1 MARVGV
7 FVCHCGLNI
16 AGVVDVKKVAEE
28 LIKEKDVVFSTTYAY
43 MCSDPGQNLIREKIK
58 EHRLDSVVIA
68 ACSPSMHEETFRNAT
83 RDLINP
89 YRLEIAN
96 IREQDSW
103 VHESKDATEKA
114 IKITKA
120 TVEKV
125 KSNEELEPIKID
137 VERKALVIGGGVA
150 GIQAAL
156 DIADAGYEV
165 ILVEKEPSIGGRMA
179 QLSETFPTLDCSQ
192 CILTPKMVSVARHPN
207 IKLLTYAEVVGI
219 DGFVGNFNVR
229 IKKKPRYVDIDKCTA
244 CGDCEDVCTVIV
256 PNEFEFGRK
265 PRKAIYIPFPQAVPA
280 AYVID
285 EQSCLGIAPL
295 RCGECIKACEADAIN
310 YDMQPEY
317 IEEKV
322 GAIVV
327 ATGYDLYDKNNL
339 VEYGYGEDA
348 DIITSLEFE
357 RMLSASGPTQGKVIK
372 PSNGKEAKKIVFI
385 QCAGSRDKQH
395 KPYCSSICCMYTA
408 KHALLFKHHVED
420 GEAYIF
426 YIDIRATGKNYEEFI
441 ARVMEEERINY
452 IRGKP
457 AKIYRQGDKI
467 VVEGVDTLLGKSV
480 KIEADLVVLA
490 MAIVPRNEAEDVA
503 RLLKVAID
511 EHGFFKE
518 AHPKLRPVEAVTRGI
533 FFAGCSQAPKDIP
546 ASVAQASAAASK
558 VIAMFSHE
566 KLEKEPIVA
575 MFGDACTGCRTC
587 FYICPF
593 NAIAL
598 DSKGKAYGIEALCEG
613 CGVCVAACPVGN
625 IKLPN
630 YEDEQIKKMVE
641 VILE

>member
-219 DGFVGNFNVR
+219 DGFV
-229 IKKKPRYVDIDKCTA
+229 
-244 CGDCEDVCTVIV
+244 
-256 PNEFEFGRK
+256 
-265 PRKAIYIPFPQAVPA
+265 
-280 AYVID
+280 
-285 EQSCLGIAPL
+285 
-295 RCGECIKACEADAIN
+295 
-310 YDMQPEY
+310 
-317 IEEKV
+317 
-322 GAIVV
+322 
-327 ATGYDLYDKNNL
+327 
-339 VEYGYGEDA
+339 
-348 DIITSLEFE
+348 
-357 RMLSASGPTQGKVIK
+357 
-372 PSNGKEAKKIVFI
+372 
-385 QCAGSRDKQH
+385 
-395 KPYCSSICCMYTA
+395 
-408 KHALLFKHHVED
+408 
-420 GEAYIF
+420 
-426 YIDIRATGKNYEEFI
+426 
-441 ARVMEEERINY
+441 
-452 IRGKP
+452 
-457 AKIYRQGDKI
+457 
-467 VVEGVDTLLGKSV
+467 
-480 KIEADLVVLA
+480 
-490 MAIVPRNEAEDVA
+490 
-503 RLLKVAID
+503 
-511 EHGFFKE
+511 
-518 AHPKLRPVEAVTRGI
+518 
-533 FFAGCSQAPKDIP
+533 
-546 ASVAQASAAASK
+546 
-558 VIAMFSHE
+558 
-566 KLEKEPIVA
+566 
-575 MFGDACTGCRTC
+575 
-587 FYICPF
+587 
-593 NAIAL
+593 
-598 DSKGKAYGIEALCEG
+598 
-613 CGVCVAACPVGN
+613 
-625 IKLPN
+625 
-630 YEDEQIKKMVE
+630 
-641 VILE
+641 